1 MRRLVFFAVP
11 LLSVFIPS
19 LGAQQ
24 VEPASTQPAT
34 TSTQPASSQSASTSS
49 DIAYVVPPKPE
60 LTPRQAAELKGDV
73 FMARKEFG
81 QAAGAYEAILESEP
95 KNAQLLNKV
104 AIAYQE
110 LGSLNRSERYYH
122 RAMKADKSFASPINN
137 LGTVE
142 YEKKH
147 YSKAIVLYKKALI
160 LKMETST
167 IYSNLGYAY
176 FANKQY
182 PEAMATF
189 DKALAMDPQ
198 LFERKSGYGTV
209 IQQRTTTDP
218 GLFNFFVAK
227 SYAGM
232 GDAER
237 AAHFLRL
244 ARDDGYKNFLSAET
258 DPAFAKVIKDARVQE
273 VLHVMPSYQSDAKRT
288 EPPQQ
293 D

>member
-11 LLSVFIPS
+11 LLSVFVSS

-24 VEPASTQPAT
+24 AEPVS
-34 TSTQPASSQSASTSS
+34 SQPASSQSASTSS
-49 DIAYVVPPKPE
+49 DIVYIVPPKPE

-81 QAAGAYEAILESEP
+81 QAAAAYEAILESEP

-104 AIAYQE
+104 AITFQE
-110 LGSLNRSERYYH
+110 LGNLNRCERYY
-122 RAMKADKSFASPINN
+122 RKSIKADKNFASPINN

-147 YSKAIVLYKKALI
+147 YSKAILLYKKALI

-189 DKALAMDPQ
+189 DKALAIDPK
-198 LFERKSGYGTV
+198 LFERKSGYGTI

-227 SYAGM
+227 SYAAM

-237 AAHFLRL
+237 VAHFLRL
-244 ARDDGYKNFLSAET
+244 ARDDGYKDFLSAET

-288 EPPQQ
+288 EPPASN
-293 D
+293 

>member
-1 MRRLVFFAVP
+1 MRRLVFLAVP
-11 LLSVFIPS
+11 LLSVFVSS

-24 VEPASTQPAT
+24 VEPASTQPA
-34 TSTQPASSQSASTSS
+34 SAQSATSS
-49 DIAYVVPPKPE
+49 EIAYVVPPKPE
-60 LTPRQAAELKGDV
+60 FTPRQAAELKGDV

-81 QAAGAYEAILESEP
+81 DAAGAYETILESEP

-110 LGSLNRSERYYH
+110 LGNLNRCERYY
-122 RAMKADKSFASPINN
+122 RKSIKADKNFASPINN

-147 YSKAIVLYKKALI
+147 YSKAILLYKKALV

-198 LFERKSGYGTV
+198 LFERRSGYGTV

-227 SYAGM
+227 SYAAM

-237 AAHFLRL
+237 VAHFLRL

-258 DPAFAKVIKDARVQE
+258 DPAFAKVIKDPRVQE
-273 VLHVMPSYQSDAKRT
+273 VLHVMPSYQSDAQRT

-293 D
+293 N

>member
-1 MRRLVFFAVP
+1 MRRLVFLAVP

-24 VEPASTQPAT
+24 AEPASTQP
-34 TSTQPASSQSASTSS
+34 TSGQSASTSS
-49 DIAYVVPPKPE
+49 DIAYVAPPKPE

-73 FMARKEFG
+73 FMARKDFG
-81 QAAGAYEAILESEP
+81 EAAGVYEAILESEP

-110 LGSLNRSERYYH
+110 LGNLNRGERYY
-122 RAMKADKSFASPINN
+122 RKAIKADKNFASPINN

-147 YSKAIVLYKKALI
+147 YSKAIVLYKKALV

-189 DKALAMDPQ
+189 DKALATDPQ
-198 LFERKSGYGTV
+198 LFERKSGYGTIV
-209 IQQRTTTDP
+209 QQRTTTDP

-227 SYAGM
+227 SYAAL

-244 ARDDGYKNFLSAET
+244 ARDDGYKDFLSAET
-258 DPAFAKVIKDARVQE
+258 DPAFAKVIKDPRVQE
-273 VLHVMPSYQSDAKRT
+273 VLHVMPSYQSDAQRT
-288 EPPQQ
+288 QPPQQ
-293 D
+293 N

>member
-1 MRRLVFFAVP
+1 MRRFVLLAVP
-11 LLSVFIPS
+11 LLFVFIPP

-24 VEPASTQPAT
+24 AEPASTQAA
-34 TSTQPASSQSASTSS
+34 STQAASASDTV
-49 DIAYVVPPKPE
+49 YVAVPRPT
-60 LTPRQAAELKGDV
+60 LTPRQAAEMKGDV
-73 FMARKEFG
+73 FMAKKEFG
-81 QAAGAYEAILESEP
+81 EAAGAYEALLESEP
-95 KNAQLLNKV
+95 KNAQLLNKT

-110 LGSLNRSERYYH
+110 LGSLNRSERFY
-122 RAMKADKSFASPINN
+122 RKSMKADKTFASPINN

-147 YSKAIVLYKKALI
+147 YSKAIVLYKKALV

-189 DKALAMDPQ
+189 DKALAIDPE
-198 LFERKSGYGTV
+198 LFERKSGYGTI

-227 SYAGM
+227 SYAAL

-258 DPAFAKVIKDARVQE
+258 DPAFAKVIKDPRVQE

-288 EPPQQ
+288 EPTQQ
-293 D
+293 N

>member
-1 MRRLVFFAVP
+1 MRRFVFFAVP
-11 LLSVFIPS
+11 LLLVCIPS

-24 VEPASTQPAT
+24 ASPASA
-34 TSTQPASSQSASTSS
+34 QPASAHTASAVSS
-49 DIAYVVPPKPE
+49 ADTVYVASPKPE
-60 LTPRQAAELKGDV
+60 LTPRQAMEMKGDV
-73 FMARKEFG
+73 FMARKEFSE
-81 QAAGAYEAILESEP
+81 ATGAYEAILQSEP
-95 KNAQLLNKV
+95 KNAELLNKV

-110 LGSLNRSERYYH
+110 LGNLNRSERYYR
-122 RAMKADKSFASPINN
+122 RAMKADKNFASPINN

-147 YSKAIVLYKKALI
+147 YSKAIALYKKALV

-176 FANKQY
+176 FANKEY
-182 PEAMATF
+182 PEAMASF
-189 DKALAMDPQ
+189 DKALAIDPQ
-198 LFERKSGYGTV
+198 LFERKSGYGTI

-227 SYAGM
+227 SYAAL

-258 DPAFAKVIKDARVQE
+258 DPAFAKVIKDPRVQE
-273 VLHVMPSYQSDAKRT
+273 VLHVMPSYQNDAKRT

-293 D
+293 N

>member
-1 MRRLVFFAVP
+1 MRRFVFFAVP
-11 LLSVFIPS
+11 LFYVFVPS

-24 VEPASTQPAT
+24 AEPVTTQAASA
-34 TSTQPASSQSASTSS
+34 QSASASS
-49 DIAYVVPPKPE
+49 EIVYAASPKPE
-60 LTPRQAAELKGDV
+60 LTPRQAAELKADV

-81 QAAGAYEAILESEP
+81 EATAAYEAILETEP
-95 KNAQLLNKV
+95 KNAQLLNKT

-122 RAMKADKSFASPINN
+122 RAMKADKNFASPINN

-147 YSKAIVLYKKALI
+147 YGKAIVLYKKALV

-182 PEAMATF
+182 PEAMSTF
-189 DKALAMDPQ
+189 DKALAIDPE
-198 LFERKSGYGTV
+198 LFERRSGYGTI

-227 SYAGM
+227 SYAAM

-258 DPAFAKVIKDARVQE
+258 DPAFAKVIKDPRVQD
-273 VLHVMPSYQSDAKRT
+273 VLHVMPSYQSDAKRA

-293 D
+293 N

>member
-1 MRRLVFFAVP
+1 
-11 LLSVFIPS
+11 
-19 LGAQQ
+19 
-24 VEPASTQPAT
+24 
-34 TSTQPASSQSASTSS
+34 
-49 DIAYVVPPKPE
+49 
-60 LTPRQAAELKGDV
+60 
-73 FMARKEFG
+73 
-81 QAAGAYEAILESEP
+81 
-95 KNAQLLNKV
+95 
-104 AIAYQE
+104 
-110 LGSLNRSERYYH
+110 ERYY
-122 RAMKADKSFASPINN
+122 RKSIKADKNFASPINN

-147 YSKAIVLYKKALI
+147 YSKAIVLYKKALV

-182 PEAMATF
+182 PEAMDTF
-189 DKALAMDPQ
+189 DKALAIDPQ
-198 LFERKSGYGTV
+198 LFERKSGYGTI

-227 SYAGM
+227 SYAAL

-237 AAHFLRL
+237 VAHFLRL

-258 DPAFAKVIKDARVQE
+258 DPAFAQVIKDPRVQE

-293 D
+293 N

>member
-11 LLSVFIPS
+11 LLSVCIPS

-24 VEPASTQPAT
+24 ASPASTQPA
-34 TSTQPASSQSASTSS
+34 SAQPASTSS
-49 DIAYVVPPKPE
+49 ETVHVATPNPA
-60 LTPRQAAELKGDV
+60 LNPRQAAEMKGDV
-73 FMARKEFG
+73 FMARKEFSE
-81 QAAGAYEAILESEP
+81 AAGAYEAILEREP
-95 KNAQLLNKV
+95 KNAELLNKT

-110 LGSLNRSERYYH
+110 LGNLNRSERYYH
-122 RAMKADKSFASPINN
+122 RAMKADKNFASPINN

-147 YSKAIVLYKKALI
+147 YSKAIALYKKALV

-176 FANKQY
+176 FGNKQY

-189 DKALAMDPQ
+189 DKALAIDPQ
-198 LFERKSGYGTV
+198 LFERKSGYGTI

-227 SYAGM
+227 SYAAL
-232 GDAER
+232 GDAEH

-258 DPAFAKVIKDARVQE
+258 DPAFAKVIKDPRVQE

-288 EPPQQ
+288 EPLPQN
-293 D
+293 

>member
-1 MRRLVFFAVP
+1 MRRFVFFAVP
-11 LLSVFIPS
+11 LLSVLIPS

-24 VEPASTQPAT
+24 SSPASTQPA
-34 TSTQPASSQSASTSS
+34 SAQPASSSS
-49 DIAYVVPPKPE
+49 DTIYVASPKPE
-60 LTPRQAAELKGDV
+60 LTPRQASEMKGDI
-73 FMARKEFG
+73 FMARKEFSE
-81 QAAGAYEAILESEP
+81 AAGAYEAILQSEP
-95 KNAQLLNKV
+95 KNAELLNKTGV
-104 AIAYQE
+104 AYQE
-110 LGSLNRSERYYH
+110 LGNLNRSERYY
-122 RAMKADKSFASPINN
+122 RRSMKADKNFASPINN

-147 YSKAIVLYKKALI
+147 YSKSIALYKKALV

-176 FANKQY
+176 FADKQY

-189 DKALAMDPQ
+189 DKALAIDPE
-198 LFERKSGYGTV
+198 LFERKSGYGTI

-227 SYAGM
+227 SYAAL
-232 GDAER
+232 GDAAR

-258 DPAFAKVIKDARVQE
+258 DPAFAKVIKDPRVQE

>member
-1 MRRLVFFAVP
+1 MRRFVFFAVP
-11 LLSVFIPS
+11 LLYVFVPP

-24 VEPASTQPAT
+24 TEPVTTQPASTQSA
-34 TSTQPASSQSASTSS
+34 SASSEIVYAAS
-49 DIAYVVPPKPE
+49 PKPE
-60 LTPRQAAELKGDV
+60 LTPRQAAELKADV

-81 QAAGAYEAILESEP
+81 EATAAYEAILESEP
-95 KNAQLLNKV
+95 KNAQLLNKT

-110 LGSLNRSERYYH
+110 LGSLNRAERYYH
-122 RAMKADKSFASPINN
+122 RAMKADKNFASPINN

-147 YSKAIVLYKKALI
+147 YGKAIVLYKKALL

-182 PEAMATF
+182 PEAMSTF
-189 DKALAMDPQ
+189 DKALAIDPE
-198 LFERKSGYGTV
+198 LFERKSGYGTI

-227 SYAGM
+227 SYAAM

-258 DPAFAKVIKDARVQE
+258 DPAFAKVIKDPRVQD

-293 D
+293 N

>member
-1 MRRLVFFAVP
+1 MRRFVFFAVP
-11 LLSVFIPS
+11 LLSVFVPS

-24 VEPASTQPAT
+24 ASTASTQPA
-34 TSTQPASSQSASTSS
+34 PTSS
-49 DIAYVVPPKPE
+49 ETTYVAPRRPE
-60 LTPRQAAELKGDV
+60 LTPRQAAEMKGDV
-73 FMARKEFG
+73 FMARKEFSE
-81 QAAGAYEAILESEP
+81 ATASYEAILESEP
-95 KNAQLLNKV
+95 KNAELLNKTG
-104 AIAYQE
+104 IAYQE
-110 LGSLNRSERYYH
+110 LGNLNRSERYY
-122 RAMKADKSFASPINN
+122 RKAMKADKSFASPINN

-142 YEKKH
+142 YAKKH
-147 YSKAIVLYKKALI
+147 YSKAIVLYKKALV

-176 FANKQY
+176 FANKNY

-189 DKALAMDPQ
+189 DKALALDPA
-198 LFERKSGYGTV
+198 LFERKSGYGTL

-218 GLFNFFVAK
+218 GLFSFFVAK
-227 SYAGM
+227 SYAAL

-237 AAHFLRL
+237 AAHFLKL
-244 ARDDGYKNFLSAET
+244 ARDDGYKDFLSAET
-258 DPAFAKVIKDARVQE
+258 DPAFAKVIKDPRVQE

>member
-24 VEPASTQPAT
+24 VEPASTQP
-34 TSTQPASSQSASTSS
+34 TSNQSATSS
-49 DIAYVVPPKPE
+49 DIVYVVPPKPE

-81 QAAGAYEAILESEP
+81 EAAGAYEGILESEP

-110 LGSLNRSERYYH
+110 LGSLNRCERYY
-122 RAMKADKSFASPINN
+122 RKSIKSDKNFASPINN

-189 DKALAMDPQ
+189 DKALAIDPQ
-198 LFERKSGYGTV
+198 LFERKSGYGTI

-227 SYAGM
+227 SYAAM

-273 VLHVMPSYQSDAKRT
+273 VLYVMPSYQSDAKRT

-293 D
+293 N

>member
-1 MRRLVFFAVP
+1 MRRLVFLAVP

-24 VEPASTQPAT
+24 VEPASTQPAS
-34 TSTQPASSQSASTSS
+34 TSTQPTSSRSATSS

-60 LTPRQAAELKGDV
+60 LTPRQAAELKADV

-81 QAAGAYEAILESEP
+81 DAAGAYETILESEP

-110 LGSLNRSERYYH
+110 VGNLNRCERFY
-122 RAMKADKSFASPINN
+122 RKSIKADKNFASPINN

-147 YSKAIVLYKKALI
+147 YSKAILLYKKALV

-198 LFERKSGYGTV
+198 LFERRSGYGTV
-209 IQQRTTTDP
+209 IQQRATTDP

-227 SYAGM
+227 SYAAM

-237 AAHFLRL
+237 VAHFLRL

-258 DPAFAKVIKDARVQE
+258 DPAFAKVIKDPRVQE
-273 VLHVMPSYQSDAKRT
+273 VLHVMPSYQSDAQRT

-293 D
+293 N

>member
-24 VEPASTQPAT
+24 VEPASTQPAS
-34 TSTQPASSQSASTSS
+34 TSTQPASTSS
-49 DIAYVVPPKPE
+49 DIVHTVPPKPE

-81 QAAGAYEAILESEP
+81 EAAGAYEAILESEP

-110 LGSLNRSERYYH
+110 LGNLNRSERYY
-122 RAMKADKSFASPINN
+122 RKSIKADKNFASPINN

-147 YSKAIVLYKKALI
+147 YSKAILLYKKALV

-182 PEAMATF
+182 PEAMVTF

-227 SYAGM
+227 SYAAM
-232 GDAER
+232 GDAEHS
-237 AAHFLRL
+237 AHFLRL
-244 ARDDGYKNFLSAET
+244 ARDDGYKDFMSAET

-288 EPPQQ
+288 EPQQ
-293 D
+293 QN

>member
-11 LLSVFIPS
+11 LLSVFVSS

-24 VEPASTQPAT
+24 VEPASTQ
-34 TSTQPASSQSASTSS
+34 SASTSP
-49 DIAYVVPPKPE
+49 DIVHVVPPKPE

-73 FMARKEFG
+73 FMARKEFSE
-81 QAAGAYEAILESEP
+81 AAGAYEAILQGEP

-110 LGSLNRSERYYH
+110 LGNLNRCERYY
-122 RAMKADKSFASPINN
+122 RKSIKADKNFASPINN

-147 YSKAIVLYKKALI
+147 YSKAILLYKKALV

-189 DKALAMDPQ
+189 DKALAIDPQ
-198 LFERKSGYGTV
+198 LFERKSGYGTI

-227 SYAGM
+227 SYAAM
-232 GDAER
+232 GDAEH

-244 ARDDGYKNFLSAET
+244 ARDDGYKDFMSAET
-258 DPAFAKVIKDARVQE
+258 DAAFAKVIKDARVQE
-273 VLHVMPSYQSDAKRT
+273 VLHVMPSYQSDAKRN

-293 D
+293 N

>member
-1 MRRLVFFAVP
+1 M
-11 LLSVFIPS
+11 
-19 LGAQQ
+19 
-24 VEPASTQPAT
+24 
-34 TSTQPASSQSASTSS
+34 
-49 DIAYVVPPKPE
+49 PPKPE

-81 QAAGAYEAILESEP
+81 EAAGAYEAILESEP

-110 LGSLNRSERYYH
+110 LGNLNRCERYY
-122 RAMKADKSFASPINN
+122 RKSIKADKNFASPINN

-147 YSKAIVLYKKALI
+147 YSKAIVLYKKALV

-189 DKALAMDPQ
+189 DKALAIDPQ
-198 LFERKSGYGTV
+198 LFERKSGYGTI

-227 SYAGM
+227 SYAAM

-293 D
+293 N

>member
-1 MRRLVFFAVP
+1 MRRFVFFAVP
-11 LLSVFIPS
+11 LLYVFVPS

-24 VEPASTQPAT
+24 AEPVTTQPASTQT
-34 TSTQPASSQSASTSS
+34 ASTSS
-49 DIAYVVPPKPE
+49 DIVYVASPRPE
-60 LTPRQAAELKGDV
+60 LTPRQAAELKADV

-81 QAAGAYEAILESEP
+81 EATAAYEAILESEP
-95 KNAQLLNKV
+95 KNAQLLNKT

-122 RAMKADKSFASPINN
+122 RAMKADKNFASPINN

-147 YSKAIVLYKKALI
+147 YSKAIVLYKKALV

-189 DKALAMDPQ
+189 DKALAIDPE
-198 LFERKSGYGTV
+198 LFERKSGYGTI

-227 SYAGM
+227 SYASM

-273 VLHVMPSYQSDAKRT
+273 VLHVMPSYQSDAKRA

-293 D
+293 N

>member
-11 LLSVFIPS
+11 LLFVFVSS

-24 VEPASTQPAT
+24 VEPASTQPA
-34 TSTQPASSQSASTSS
+34 STQSASTSS
-49 DIAYVVPPKPE
+49 DIVYVVPPKPE

-73 FMARKEFG
+73 FMARKEFSE
-81 QAAGAYEAILESEP
+81 AAGAYEAILQGEP

-110 LGSLNRSERYYH
+110 LGNLNRCERYY
-122 RAMKADKSFASPINN
+122 RKSIKADKNFASPINN

-147 YSKAIVLYKKALI
+147 YSKAILLYKKALV

-189 DKALAMDPQ
+189 DKALAIDPQ
-198 LFERKSGYGTV
+198 LFERKSGYGTI

-227 SYAGM
+227 SYAAM
-232 GDAER
+232 GDAEH

-244 ARDDGYKNFLSAET
+244 ARDDGYKDFMSAET
-258 DPAFAKVIKDARVQE
+258 DAAFAKVIKDARVQE
-273 VLHVMPSYQSDAKRT
+273 VLHVMPSYQNDAKRT

-293 D
+293 N

>member
-1 MRRLVFFAVP
+1 MRRFVLLAVP
-11 LLSVFIPS
+11 LLSVFIPP

-24 VEPASTQPAT
+24 AEPASTQPVSA
-34 TSTQPASSQSASTSS
+34 QPASTSAS
-49 DIAYVVPPKPE
+49 DPVYIVNPRPE
-60 LTPRQAAELKGDV
+60 LTPRQTAELKGDV
-73 FMARKEFG
+73 FMAKKEFG
-81 QAAGAYEAILESEP
+81 EAAGAYEALIESEP
-95 KNAQLLNKV
+95 KNAQLLNKA

-110 LGSLNRSERYYH
+110 LGNLNRSERFY
-122 RAMKADKSFASPINN
+122 RRSIKADKNFASPINN

-147 YSKAIVLYKKALI
+147 YSKAIVLYKKALV
-160 LKMETST
+160 LKMQTST

-189 DKALAMDPQ
+189 DKALAMDPE
-198 LFERKSGYGTV
+198 LFERKSGYGTI

-227 SYAGM
+227 SYAAM

-237 AAHFLRL
+237 AAHFLKL

-258 DPAFAKVIKDARVQE
+258 DPAFAKVIKDPRVQE

-293 D
+293 N

>member
-1 MRRLVFFAVP
+1 MRRLVFLAVP
-11 LLSVFIPS
+11 LLSVFVSS

-24 VEPASTQPAT
+24 VEPASA
-34 TSTQPASSQSASTSS
+34 QPASTQSASTSS
-49 DIAYVVPPKPE
+49 DIVYVVPPKPE

-81 QAAGAYEAILESEP
+81 EAAGAYERILESEP

-110 LGSLNRSERYYH
+110 LGNLNRCERYY
-122 RAMKADKSFASPINN
+122 RKSIKADKNFASPINN

-147 YSKAIVLYKKALI
+147 YSKAILLYKKALI

-189 DKALAMDPQ
+189 DKALAIDPQ

-227 SYAGM
+227 SYAAM

-237 AAHFLRL
+237 VAHFLRL
-244 ARDDGYKNFLSAET
+244 ARDDGYKDFMSAET

-288 EPPQQ
+288 EPPASN
-293 D
+293 

>member
-1 MRRLVFFAVP
+1 MRRFVFFAVP

-24 VEPASTQPAT
+24 ASPASTQPA
-34 TSTQPASSQSASTSS
+34 SAQPASSSS
-49 DIAYVVPPKPE
+49 DTVYVATPKPE
-60 LTPRQAAELKGDV
+60 LTPRQAAEMKGDI
-73 FMARKEFG
+73 FMARKEFSE
-81 QAAGAYEAILESEP
+81 AAGAYEAILQTEP
-95 KNAQLLNKV
+95 KNAELLNKTGV
-104 AIAYQE
+104 AYQE
-110 LGSLNRSERYYH
+110 LDNLNRSERYY
-122 RAMKADKSFASPINN
+122 RRSMKADKNFASPINN

-142 YEKKH
+142 YQKKH
-147 YSKAIVLYKKALI
+147 YSKSIALYKRALV

-189 DKALAMDPQ
+189 DKALAIDPE
-198 LFERKSGYGTV
+198 LFERRSGYGTI

-227 SYAGM
+227 SYAAL
-232 GDAER
+232 GDAAR

-244 ARDDGYKNFLSAET
+244 ARDDGYKDFLSAET
-258 DPAFAKVIKDARVQE
+258 DPAFAKVIKDPRVQE

-293 D
+293 N

>member
-11 LLSVFIPS
+11 LLSVFVSS

-24 VEPASTQPAT
+24 VEPASTQ
-34 TSTQPASSQSASTSS
+34 SASTSP
-49 DIAYVVPPKPE
+49 DIVHVVPPKPE

-73 FMARKEFG
+73 FMARKEFSE
-81 QAAGAYEAILESEP
+81 AAGAYEAILQGEP

-110 LGSLNRSERYYH
+110 LGNLNRCERYY
-122 RAMKADKSFASPINN
+122 RKSIKADKNFASPINN

-147 YSKAIVLYKKALI
+147 YSKAILLYKKALV

-189 DKALAMDPQ
+189 DKALAIDPQ

-227 SYAGM
+227 SYAAM
-232 GDAER
+232 GDAEH

-244 ARDDGYKNFLSAET
+244 ARDDGYKDFMSAET
-258 DPAFAKVIKDARVQE
+258 DAAFAKVIKDPRVQE

-293 D
+293 N